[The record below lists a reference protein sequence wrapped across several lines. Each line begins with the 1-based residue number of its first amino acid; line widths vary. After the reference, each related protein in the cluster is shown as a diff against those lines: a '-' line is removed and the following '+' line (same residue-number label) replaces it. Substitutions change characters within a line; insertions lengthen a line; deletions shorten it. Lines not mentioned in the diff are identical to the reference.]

1 MNKRAE
7 EFVNSKTSELNGLA
21 PDKLTVIKWLTDF
34 ASDEVKAINYTRCCT
49 TLKDKET
56 ISFEDLKKTLNPK
69 ELKKQI
75 LTTDIVRS
83 NWIECEKCGVIKNR
97 DNCVPCGCE

>member
-34 ASDEVKAINYTRCCT
+34 ASDQVKAINYNRCST
-49 TLKDKET
+49 QLNNLKNKL
-56 ISFEDLKKTLNPK
+56 SFKQWKQVNNYRLQGNDLYRWAGAEYNSTEVFEHYKTYVNK
-69 ELKKQI
+69 
-75 LTTDIVRS
+75 IV
-83 NWIECEKCGVIKNR
+83 
-97 DNCVPCGCE
+97 

>member
-34 ASDEVKAINYTRCCT
+34 ASDEVEAINYTRCCT
-49 TLKDKET
+49 ELNNCFKVGENVIYLGVKMKITFVDNLQKTVNMYCMCDET
-56 ISFEDLKKTLNPK
+56 NWEAISLSK
-69 ELKKQI
+69 
-75 LTTDIVRS
+75 LTKI
-83 NWIECEKCGVIKNR
+83 I
-97 DNCVPCGCE
+97 

>member
-34 ASDEVKAINYTRCCT
+34 ASDEVEAINYTRCC
-49 TLKDKET
+49 
-56 ISFEDLKKTLNPK
+56 
-69 ELKKQI
+69 
-75 LTTDIVRS
+75 V
-83 NWIECEKCGVIKNR
+83 
-97 DNCVPCGCE
+97 